1 MKQDEHFLQV
11 AIVNYCKYKGIP
23 IFAIPNGGHRY
34 ISVARKLKAEGV
46 MSGVADLFVFC
57 ANDHHHGLFIEVKV
71 GYNKQSDTQKEFEK
85 KVLGFKYLY
94 KVVYSLKEFIE
105 IWDEYRIN
113 GISEKN

>member
-11 AIVNYCKYKGIP
+11 AIVNYCKYNQIP

-57 ANDHHHGLFIEVKV
+57 ANDHYHGLFIEVKV
-71 GYNKQSDTQKEFEK
+71 GYNKQSDTQKDFEK
-85 KVLGFKYLY
+85 KVLRLGYLY
-94 KVVYSLKEFIE
+94 KVVYSLDEFIE

-113 GISEKN
+113 RISKEN